1 MDEDELW
8 RLTLARADGGR
19 MFVYAVTSTGIFCRP
34 TCPSRR
40 PLRKNTRFY
49 DSPAS
54 AELAGF
60 RSCLRCRPAETVS
73 GSTRASP
80 PPVEAALAALGQAQG
95 PVSARHLA
103 AAAGVS
109 PRQLQRL
116 FVSALGVS
124 PRVYGEALRADA
136 ARTALSG
143 STTTVSDAAFS
154 AGYGSMRGFY
164 DAVGP
169 RLGLA
174 PATYA
179 AGGAGEQLLWTVAEH
194 ALGTLLVVVSRRGV
208 VAARIGRRGSDGA
221 DALAEV
227 AAELPRATLIRDDV
241 ALADVASHIAGLASG
256 ADDGQE
262 LPLDVRGTA
271 FQAAV
276 WAQLRTIPAGETRSY
291 GQVAR
296 SIGRPTAVRA
306 VAGACASNPVALVVP
321 CHRVLRGDG
330 GLGGFRWGLAVKRAL
345 LRAEQEPVDARGTR

>member
-19 MFVYAVTSTGIFCRP
+19 HFVYAVTSTGIFCRP

-49 DSPAS
+49 DGPAS

-60 RSCLRCRPAETVS
+60 RSCLRCRPAESVS

-80 PPVEAALAALGQAQG
+80 PPVEAALAALGRARG
-95 PVSARHLA
+95 PVPTKDLA
-103 AAAGVS
+103 TAAGVS

-116 FVSALGVS
+116 FVSTLGVS
-124 PRVYGEALRADA
+124 PRAYGEALRADA
-136 ARTALSG
+136 ARAALS
-143 STTTVSDAAFS
+143 SSATVSDAAFF

-174 PATYA
+174 PATYV
-179 AGGAGEQLLWTVAEH
+179 AGGDGEQLLWTVAEH

-208 VAARIGRRGSDGA
+208 VAARIGSSGSDGA
-221 DALAEV
+221 DALAQV
-227 AAELPRATLIRDDV
+227 ATELPRATLIRDDV
-241 ALADVASHIAGLASG
+241 ALADVARHLVLLASG
-256 ADDGQE
+256 VDDGQD

-276 WAQLRTIPAGETRSY
+276 WAQLQTIPMGETRSY
-291 GQVAR
+291 RQVAT
-296 SIGRPTAVRA
+296 SIGRPAAARA
-306 VAGACASNPVALVVP
+306 VASACASNPVALVVP

-345 LRAEQEPVDARGTR
+345 LRAEQEPATQDAR